1 MTADTFILDNEAII
15 RLSLFAGVFLFIAL
29 WELLAPKRPLHYS
42 KWRRWSTN
50 WGFVVFNT
58 LLVRLL
64 FPIAA
69 VGVAAYAQENS
80 IGLFNVMPIYAPIAA
95 FSTIILLDLI
105 IYWQHRIFHLVP
117 LLWRLHQVHHAD
129 VDYDVSLGSRFHPLE
144 IVVSMLIKF
153 AAILLLGVPVVA
165 VVIFEV
171 LLNALAMFN
180 HGNIRLPASV
190 DVWIRKVIVTP
201 DMHRVHHSVINKE
214 LNSNFG
220 FQLSVWDRWFGSYQ
234 DQPEKGH
241 QDMEIGLG
249 YVQPPQKGY
258 QWLTMLLLPFRK

>member
-1 MTADTFILDNEAII
+1 MAADAYILDNEMAI
-15 RLSLFAGVFLFIAL
+15 RLSLFAGVFLLIAL
-29 WELLAPKRPLHYS
+29 WELLAPKRTLHYS
-42 KWRRWSTN
+42 KLRRWATN

-58 LLVRLL
+58 LTVRLF
-64 FPIAA
+64 FPVAA
-69 VGVAAYAQENS
+69 VGVAATAQES
-80 IGLFNVMPIYAPIAA
+80 SLGLFNVLPIYQPIAV

-117 LLWRLHQVHHAD
+117 ALWRLHQVHHAD

-144 IVVSMLIKF
+144 IALSMLIKF

-180 HGNIRLPASV
+180 HGNIRLPAAV
-190 DVWIRKVIVTP
+190 DVWMRRVIVTP

-241 QDMEIGLG
+241 QDMEIGLS
-249 YVQPPQKGY
+249 YVQPPQQGY